1 MPPRSPAHSAPL
13 AEVMATLEA
22 AGTAQNVKV
31 YRRHG
36 ATGPLFGVSF
46 AFLGK
51 LAKQLGRDQ
60 ALARALWDTGNG
72 DAMQLAAMIAD
83 PAAMT
88 DAEAD
93 RWLLGVR
100 DHGAA
105 GALSGVVGR
114 SPVGLSRAK
123 AWMAP
128 EAEFTRTTGYDTL
141 GVLLKI
147 DAPLDAAFLAEVIA
161 TIEAEIG
168 GSANRARHAM
178 NQALIA
184 MGAYRADL
192 RERVYAAAARIG
204 RVEVDHGQTGCVTP
218 EIVPYIEKM
227 LARTTQRGAVR
238 RSGR

>member
-1 MPPRSPAHSAPL
+1 MPPHARRMSL
-13 AEVMATLEA
+13 DEVMAALQA
-22 AGTAQNVKV
+22 AGTAQNVKI

-46 AFLGK
+46 AVMGK
-51 LAKQLGRDQ
+51 LARQLGRDHG
-60 ALARALWDTGNG
+60 LATALWETGNG
-72 DAMQLAAMIAD
+72 DAMHLATMIAD

-100 DHGAA
+100 DYGAA

-114 SPVGLSRAK
+114 SPVGRSRAE
-123 AWMAP
+123 AWMRPA
-128 EAEFTRTTGYDTL
+128 AEFTRTTGYDTL
-141 GVLLKI
+141 SVMLKL
-147 DAPLDAAFLAEVIA
+147 DAPLDAAWLTQVIA

-178 NQALIA
+178 NQTLIA
-184 MGAYRADL
+184 MGGYRAEL

-204 RVEVDHGQTGCVTP
+204 RVEVDHGETGCVTP
-218 EIVPYIEKM
+218 EIVPYIERM
-227 LARTTQRGAVR
+227 LARPTRSGAVR